1 MNQSTNTQ
9 SNTNR
14 SLPNREGGGR
24 VFFFSAIIISGILIL
39 AAFLVRK
46 HFEDMDLLSVQ
57 LVSSNAIDL
66 TPTQIRSIERIG
78 RWEFLAIS
86 DEELVDTLR
95 NRTFQKD
102 DRLVRIY
109 HGTLRLGVDLARC
122 EEGWV
127 QTLGDTVRLTLP
139 PIQLLSDNFID
150 EARTRSF
157 YERGTWDARAKEQM
171 YQKAARQMKQRCLSH
186 ANIQQAQDNART
198 QFTSLFR
205 TFGFAHVN
213 IQFASGK

>member
-1 MNQSTNTQ
+1 MRQTYSTQ
-9 SNTNR
+9 SNSNR
-14 SLPNREGGGR
+14 PLPNREGGGR
-24 VFFFSAIIISGILIL
+24 VFFFSLIISGLLIL
-39 AAFLVRK
+39 AAFFVRK
-46 HFEDMDLLSVQ
+46 HFEDMDLLSLQ

-127 QTLGDTVRLTLP
+127 QPQGDTVRLTLP
-139 PIQLLSDNFID
+139 PIQLLSENFID
-150 EARTRSF
+150 EARTRAF
-157 YERGTWDARAKEQM
+157 YERGPWDARAKEQM
-171 YQKAARQMKQRCLSH
+171 YQKAARQMKQRCLTPT
-186 ANIQQAQDNART
+186 NIRQAEDNARA
-198 QFTSLFR
+198 QFSSLFR
-205 TFGFAHVN
+205 TFGFNHVEV
-213 IQFASGK
+213 QFSSELF

>member
-186 ANIQQAQDNART
+186 AKIQQAQDNART